1 MKGTG
6 RKQLYAFFLNFAA
19 MHDFSRRSTLRGAAD
34 VRKTEDVSGL
44 NNSLLGAGGERNTP
58 KLSIPAILCG
68 WGWLI
73 IIF

>member
-34 VRKTEDVSGL
+34 VRKTEDGSGL
-44 NNSLLGAGGERNTP
+44 NNSLIGAGGERNTP

>member
-1 MKGTG
+1 
-6 RKQLYAFFLNFAA
+6 

-34 VRKTEDVSGL
+34 VRKTDVSGL